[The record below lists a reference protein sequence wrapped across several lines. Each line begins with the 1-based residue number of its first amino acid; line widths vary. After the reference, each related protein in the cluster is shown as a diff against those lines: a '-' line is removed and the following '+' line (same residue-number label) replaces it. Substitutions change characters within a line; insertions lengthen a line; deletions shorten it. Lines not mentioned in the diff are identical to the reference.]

1 MAASKKPLRNW
12 AAIDPLMRKGGAHQ
26 VAKQAL
32 RPRLDWRA
40 ALDDYIDWQA
50 DIPADTVSNVTD
62 KNAEGPQ
69 GPSSFLATACRL
81 RVSLWGAGKQH
92 ASWFVGECQSAVLD
106 SR

>member
-1 MAASKKPLRNW
+1 MTASKKPLRNW

-50 DIPADTVSNVTD
+50 DIPADAESSVTD
-62 KNAEGPQ
+62 KNAEGPK
-69 GPSSFLATACRL
+69 GPSPFLITACRC
-81 RVSLWGAGKQH
+81 AGSFMGRGKTTYKLICWRI
-92 ASWFVGECQSAVLD
+92 SVCCS
-106 SR
+106 